1 MPDTHKYNEPISDLS
16 RWITATPTDTAQ
28 SLPFYLTEAG
38 HFYANPDYCINRA
51 SHDSFLFLYTR
62 SGCGQIRSNGA
73 QFLLPE
79 RQAALIDCHRPHS
92 YDSGKNE
99 WEFLWLHIG
108 GAAIERFFQIL
119 FPDGPSSIPI
129 ADTAS
134 LICQINEIMEIAK
147 KNDIVHSVE
156 LSVLLHGLLHL
167 LLKNSMQQEHV
178 KCNGRYASLI
188 DNAITQI
195 ESNYGSQLSIDDLL
209 ADIPLSK
216 YHFIRLFKRMTGTTP
231 YQYLMN
237 QRIHAAK
244 IFLGTSDQS
253 VGEIALKCGFSD
265 TSNFIAQFKKHTGLK
280 PLSYRQYFNS

>member
-1 MPDTHKYNEPISDLS
+1 MPDARKYNEPISDLS
-16 RWITATPTDTAQ
+16 KWITATPTDTAL

-38 HFYANPDYCINRA
+38 HFYADPDYCIDRA
-51 SHDSFLFLYTR
+51 AHDSFLFLYTR
-62 SGCGQIRSNGA
+62 SGCGQINSNGV
-73 QFLLPE
+73 QFLLPK
-79 RQAALIDCHRPHS
+79 RHAALIDCHFPHS

-108 GAAIERFFQIL
+108 GAAIEGFFQIL
-119 FPDGPSSIPI
+119 FPGDPSAIPI
-129 ADTAS
+129 VDTAL
-134 LICQINEIMEIAK
+134 LINQTNEIMEYAK

-156 LSVLLHGLLHL
+156 LSVLLHGLLNF
-167 LLKNSMQQEHV
+167 LLKNSIQQEHI
-178 KCNGRYASLI
+178 KNNGRYAALI
-188 DNAITQI
+188 DCAIAQI
-195 ESNYGSQLSIDDLL
+195 ENNYGGQLSIDDLL

-231 YQYLMN
+231 YQYLIN

-244 IFLGTSDQS
+244 FLLGTSDQS

-265 TSNFIAQFKKHTGLK
+265 TSNFIAQFKKHTGQK